1 MLEEQR
7 QTFTCNECGH
17 TREVIGVVYT
27 GCFFPYNEDDIF
39 CPRCEEQEDEQ

>member
-27 GCFFPYNEDDIF
+27 GCFFPYNEDDF